1 MKFIYLYV
9 AWMLAVFFAVIGGLI
24 SRAVFESLVIFGIA
38 FAAAVMYKNLCEAHR
53 HRGNNAKAESV

>member
-1 MKFIYLYV
+1 
-9 AWMLAVFFAVIGGLI
+9 MLAVFFAVIGGLI